1 MNKPDDKSSIT
12 KPDKKEVSP
21 ISCFF
26 ASVVSGTIAVA
37 VYSLMNAI
45 AQTYANKPI
54 VAKSVFAI
62 KITTAVRTLVVGV
75 AALGAGVF
83 ALVAVGLFLLGIQL
97 TIKSLTHKE
106 SSEKE

>member
-12 KPDKKEVSP
+12 KPNKKEVTP

-26 ASVVSGTIAVA
+26 ASVVSGTIALA
-37 VYSLMNAI
+37 VYNLMIAI
-45 AQTYANKPI
+45 AETYADKPVI
-54 VAKSVFAI
+54 AKSVLAV
-62 KITTAVRTLVVGV
+62 KIATAVRTLVVGV
-75 AALGAGVF
+75 AALGTGVF

-97 TIKSLTHKE
+97 TVKSLTDKE